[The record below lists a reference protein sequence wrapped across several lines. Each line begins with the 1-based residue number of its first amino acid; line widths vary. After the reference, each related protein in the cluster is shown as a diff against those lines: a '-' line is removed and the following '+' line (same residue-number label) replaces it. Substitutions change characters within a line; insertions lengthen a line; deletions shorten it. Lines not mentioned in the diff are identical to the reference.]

1 MSPERSAPGIG
12 IPARQAVTAQAGSA
26 AIRPGSARHIRRMLP
41 GQRGGA
47 LLLALLPALLG
58 GSALLATEL
67 TAGRAQRQVEAA
79 TAAAL
84 VQARDALTGRAL
96 ADANRP
102 GSLPCPALDEDG
114 AVPLF
119 IGDRCPAYLGRY
131 PWRALKTGPL
141 RDGHGQLLWYALSPE
156 LRDHASAEPQ
166 NGDMALSLRL
176 DGYGGIAA
184 LVIAPGP
191 ALAGQQRDGSRSA
204 ANYLDGSNA
213 DDDLHFTAAGEP
225 PFNDR
230 LLPLDGEVLF
240 RMVGR
245 RVLAEI
251 RGAPDKTEGGLLAH
265 HRNAGS
271 LPSADGDG
279 DGLPDAE
286 IARGGLPW
294 RALQLPAWLSNN
306 AWLARVDYR
315 RDDGHRGHLALSG
328 EEPGNGLRIDAE
340 PGATAP

>member
-1 MSPERSAPGIG
+1 MSPEPSAPND
-12 IPARQAVTAQAGSA
+12 
-26 AIRPGSARHIRRMLP
+26 RRMASRAAASGAGAATARPDHALGRQLP

-47 LLLALLPALLG
+47 LLLAMLPALIG
-58 GSALLATEL
+58 GSALLASEF
-67 TAGRAQRQVEAA
+67 TAGRAQRWADAV
-79 TAAAL
+79 TTAAL
-84 VQARDALTGRAL
+84 VQARDALAGRAL

-119 IGDRCPAYLGRY
+119 IGDRCPTYLGRY

-166 NGDMALSLRL
+166 NGDTTLSLRL
-176 DGYGGIAA
+176 DGHGEIAA

-191 ALAGQQRDGSRSA
+191 ALAGQQRDGSRPA

-213 DDDLHFTAAGEP
+213 DDDLHFTATGEP
-225 PFNDR
+225 PVNDR
-230 LLPLDGEVLF
+230 LLPLDGGILF

-245 RVLAEI
+245 RALAEI

-265 HRNAGS
+265 HRSAGS

-286 IARGGLPW
+286 AARGGLPW
-294 RALQLPAWLSNN
+294 RVLQLPAWLSNN
-306 AWLARVDYR
+306 AWIAHVVYR
-315 RDDGHRGHLALSG
+315 RDDGHHGHLALSG
-328 EEPGNGLRIDAE
+328 EEPGSELRIDAE
-340 PGATAP
+340 AGATAP